1 MQYNIMVIL
10 HEKKGIKM
18 RNKVKKITITDQNGN
33 QHTYVEYKNY
43 KKLLKSYN
51 KLNGKYSMAK
61 ALKSLASAVA
71 YLNNNQKKY
80 DEITIAGNTYF
91 VLNVNEE
98 KHEVTYCMKDVL
110 SRKEMLKYFTDKWYQ
125 DSSDYCVRYN
135 SDIRN
140 NRFEDSYIYK
150 ILNSTFKE
158 DKLAGLDVVGDVRL
172 LTKEEVEDLDEEHR
186 NINKWY
192 WTMTPYNDMSELKD
206 GSLAG
211 VFVVYD
217 NGDLDG
223 WNVYNTNGVRPAFTL
238 KTE

>member
-1 MQYNIMVIL
+1 MAKNL
-10 HEKKGIKM
+10 L
-18 RNKVKKITITDQNGN
+18 NN
-33 QHTYVEYKNY
+33 YVELNREDKESLL
-43 KKLLKSYN
+43 KLLKEDLSN
-51 KLNGKYSMAK
+51 IDGQKVK
-61 ALKSLASAVA
+61 
-71 YLNNNQKKY
+71 KKY

-110 SRKEMLKYFTDKWYQ
+110 SREEMLKYFTDPWYQ

-150 ILNSTFKE
+150 ILNSTFKK

-172 LTKEEVEDLDEEHR
+172 LTKEEVEELDEEHR

-192 WTMTPYNDMSELKD
+192 WTMTPYNDMKKLEF
-206 GSLAG
+206 GSYAF
-211 VFVVYD
+211 VFFVWSD
-217 NGDLDG
+217 GDLYYD
-223 WNVYNTNGVRPAFTL
+223 WVYYTHGVRPVFTL

>member
-1 MQYNIMVIL
+1 
-10 HEKKGIKM
+10 M

-61 ALKSLASAVA
+61 ALKSLASAVT

-80 DEITIAGNTYF
+80 DEVTIGDNIYF
-91 VLNVNEE
+91 VLKVDDE

-110 SRKEMLKYFTDKWYQ
+110 SREEMLKYFTDKWYQ
-125 DSSDYCVRYN
+125 DNTDYCVRYN

-150 ILNSTFKE
+150 VLNSTFKE
-158 DKLAGLDVVGDVRL
+158 DKLKGLDLIGNVRL
-172 LTKEEVEDLDEEHR
+172 LTKEEAEGLDEEHR
-186 NINKWY
+186 NINRYY
-192 WTMTPYNDMSELKD
+192 WTMTPYTDMKKLEF
-206 GSLAG
+206 GSYAY
-211 VFVVYD
+211 VFRVDSSGGLSGNIVSGTY
-217 NGDLDG
+217 
-223 WNVYNTNGVRPAFTL
+223 GVRPVFTL
-238 KTE
+238 KAE